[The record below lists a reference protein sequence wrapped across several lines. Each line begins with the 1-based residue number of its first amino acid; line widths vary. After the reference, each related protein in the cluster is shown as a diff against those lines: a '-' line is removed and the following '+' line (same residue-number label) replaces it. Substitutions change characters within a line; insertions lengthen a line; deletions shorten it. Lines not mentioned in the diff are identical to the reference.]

1 MPRRSPSAKQKAARK
16 KFLAMI
22 AGKKGKTSRTS
33 GRSKKKGK

>member
-22 AGKKGKTSRTS
+22 AGKKKATRTS